1 MNKNKYKK
9 NVRHG
14 GNGDFEYI
22 SNLDNQETEIL
33 RKYTERHE
41 LYPLFLRSNKNYK
54 PLYDQMD
61 QEEIYDIERKIDK
74 LNDLVNNINIID
86 NIMTNKA
93 PVSKEDI
100 TVYRGTKNTKEDA
113 PYLGINEAYIST
125 SKTIDALSK
134 NTWRFLEED
143 CCIYKITIK
152 KGVPYLNLS
161 KLSYFGEQHTEN
173 QEEIL
178 LPRGLKTSL
187 VYEDETDIEGIMYKT
202 YNVVVELNNQEK
214 YSIEPIDKS
223 PQTQEIFTI
232 FQKVKILFDIAR
244 YMNEMINNTEL
255 NTENRE
261 KFESIIGDA
270 PGAFDFYNVNMET
283 IDDILIQKY
292 PYTITIKDYNNYLKD
307 LFKDLFVSKVISK
320 DDNNLLNIANLMSK
334 LQK

>member
-1 MNKNKYKK
+1 MKNKHKK
-9 NVRHG
+9 NIRHG

-22 SNLDNQETEIL
+22 SNLDNQETDIL
-33 RKYTERHE
+33 RKYTERHD
-41 LYPLFLRSNKNYK
+41 LYPLFMRSNKNVK

-61 QEEIYDIERKIDK
+61 QEEIYDIERKIAK
-74 LNDLVNNINIID
+74 LNELIRNINIID
-86 NIMTNKA
+86 TIMINKA
-93 PVSKEDI
+93 PVVKED
-100 TVYRGTKNTKEDA
+100 TVVYRGTKNTKEDA

-187 VYEDETDIEGIMYKT
+187 VSEDETDIEGNMYKT

-214 YSIEPIDKS
+214 YSIEPIEKS
-223 PQTQEIFTI
+223 PQIQEVFTI
-232 FQKVKILFDIAR
+232 FQKVKILFDIAM
-244 YMNEMINNTEL
+244 YMNQMSNNPEL

-270 PGAFDFYNVNMET
+270 SGAFDFYNVNTET

-292 PYTITIKDYNNYLKD
+292 PYTVTIKDYNNYLKD
-307 LFKDLFVSKVISK
+307 LFKDLFGNKVISK
-320 DDNNLLNIANLMSK
+320 DDKNLLNIASLMSQ